1 MKKLLLSLMFL
12 LPMLGNA
19 AKKPYSLTWNDFNIK
34 DDTGLMVLG
43 QINTLTPAIDMDSR
57 WSIGCECL
65 DRIMLIST
73 VSGIFMAGSVP
84 DMPVCSQAGPDA
96 RRRKVY
102 MISHGWTE
110 SWTD

>member
-65 DRIMLIST
+65 DRDYADFDSIRDFYGGLQYNEKGISKRFEGFDERN
-73 VSGIFMAGSVP
+73 VFFKNHH
-84 DMPVCSQAGPDA
+84 CN
-96 RRRKVY
+96 Y
-102 MISHGWTE
+102 L
-110 SWTD
+110 